1 MNTIVARALSVLSMS
16 SLVAMAALTA
26 CGASGPGQAEGPKPS
41 LEDPKDNGGG
51 GAPASSPDLDAA
63 MSALE
68 SKDYKTARAKA
79 EAVLAKTPDSA
90 DANFVLGVCDESD
103 GKPDD
108 AVKHYQAALA
118 KDPAI
123 SGASIN
129 LSALLIDLKR
139 WDDAAQVC
147 KDGLAKQKG
156 TVELHINL
164 SYALKGK
171 GDHESAAKSFANAIA
186 LKPDDP
192 TLRVDRAM
200 ELLSAGDK
208 DGAAKELKNALG
220 KSGGNAD
227 LLAEIGVGLAQTG
240 DAPGCVAAF
249 DKAIAAKSTPEFF
262 TERAICKHKAN
273 DLAGARK
280 DLDDALAKDPANIK
294 AHAAAAKYA
303 EEAKDKK
310 ACKLHYLE
318 VAKLAKEGD
327 LADQAKKGA
336 DRCK

>member
-1 MNTIVARALSVLSMS
+1 MNTSITRALSAT
-16 SLVAMAALTA
+16 LVSGMLAIAACA
-26 CGASGPGQAEGPKPS
+26 GSGPGQAEGPKPN
-41 LEDPKDNGGG
+41 LDDNGTGG
-51 GAPASSPDLDAA
+51 GTPTSASSPDLDAA
-63 MSALE
+63 MAALE
-68 SKDYKTARAKA
+68 AKDCKTARAKA
-79 EAVLAKTPDSA
+79 DAVIAKTPTSA
-90 DANFVLGVCDESD
+90 DANFVLGVCDEGD
-103 GKPDD
+103 GKPED
-108 AVKHYQAALA
+108 AVKHYEAALA
-118 KDPAI
+118 ADATL

-139 WDDAAQVC
+139 WDDAAKVC

-171 GDHESAAKSFANAIA
+171 GDHANAAKSFANAIA

-208 DGAAKELKNALG
+208 EGAAKELKNALA
-220 KSGGNAD
+220 KAGGNAD

-240 DAPGCVAAF
+240 DAQGCVAAF
-249 DKAIAAKSTPEFF
+249 DKAVAAKSSPELL

-280 DLDDALAKDPANIK
+280 DLDDALAKDPASIK

-310 ACKLHYLE
+310 ACKMHYAE

-327 LADQAKKGA
+327 LADQAKKGVE
-336 DRCK
+336 RCSK

>member
-1 MNTIVARALSVLSMS
+1 MIVISQSTRAKSLSIGATIALL
-16 SLVAMAALTA
+16 LLAA
-26 CGASGPGQAEGPKPS
+26 CGGSGPGQAEGPKPN
-41 LEDPKDNGGG
+41 LDDK
-51 GAPASSPDLDAA
+51 GASDGSGTTSASSPDLEAA
-63 MSALE
+63 MAALE
-68 SKDYKTARAKA
+68 AKDCKTARAKA
-79 EAVLAKTPDSA
+79 EAVIAKTPTSA
-90 DANFVLGVCDESD
+90 DASFVLGVCDEAD

-118 KDPAI
+118 TDATLT
-123 SGASIN
+123 GASIN
-129 LSALLIDLKR
+129 LSALLIDLKQ
-139 WDDAAQVC
+139 WDDAAKVC

-171 GDHESAAKSFANAIA
+171 GDHASAAKSFANAIA

-208 DGAAKELKNALG
+208 DGASKELKNALG
-220 KSGGNAD
+220 KAGGNAD

-240 DAPGCVAAF
+240 DAPGCVAAL
-249 DKAIAAKSTPEFF
+249 DKAIAAKSSPELL
-262 TERAICKHKAN
+262 TERGICKHKAN

-280 DLDDALAKDPANIK
+280 DLDDALAKDPASIK

-310 ACKLHYLE
+310 ACKLHYAE
-318 VAKLAKEGD
+318 VVKLVKEGE
-327 LADQAKKGA
+327 LADQAKKGV
-336 DRCK
+336 D